1 MHQCFPLQWQVDL
14 RHIDQKGEDNN
25 IELGMDL
32 QEYYIST
39 EWDVMRAN
47 AIRNEKFYP
56 CCAEPFQDIHFYL
69 GRVDQCNII
78 FSH

>member
-1 MHQCFPLQWQVDL
+1 
-14 RHIDQKGEDNN
+14 
-25 IELGMDL
+25 MDL

-69 GRVDQCNII
+69 GCVHQCNMI
-78 FSH
+78 F

>member
-1 MHQCFPLQWQVDL
+1 MNLIHIYHLQIDL
-14 RHIDQKGEDNN
+14 RHIDQKGENN
-25 IELGMDL
+25 HIELGMDL

-69 GRVDQCNII
+69 GSGGDQ
-78 FSH
+78 